1 MFDILF
7 LETPQAI
14 QQPEEKEIQKFLSV
28 KMKYSDGTIETE
40 NFQNISVFEIIAED
54 VDVLFWKYKDSEG
67 EVLSEGTSFDTMK
80 NYFET
85 I

>member
-7 LETPQAI
+7 LETQLPI
-14 QQPEEKEIQKFLSV
+14 QQPEKPEPSTFLSV
-28 KMKYSDGTIETE
+28 KMKYADGTIETE
-40 NFQNISVFEIIAED
+40 NFQSLSVFEIIADD

-67 EVLSEGTSFDTMK
+67 EVLNEGTNIDTMK

>member
-7 LETPQAI
+7 LETQLPI
-14 QQPEEKEIQKFLSV
+14 QQPETPEPSTFLSV
-28 KMKYSDGTIETE
+28 KMKYADGPIETE
-40 NFQNISVFEIIAED
+40 NFQSISLFDIIAED

-67 EVLSEGTSFDTMK
+67 EVLNEGTSLDTMK
-80 NYFET
+80 NYLET